1 MMNLR
6 IIIVL
11 FAVFALVAGCQT
23 VDLNRVGSLLKNTT
37 TLIGNNEKKE
47 VEVGTGMAAR
57 LVDVAPLVD
66 DAQLQKKVNLI
77 GSWLS
82 LHLDKDAESFAW
94 YFAVVDTDDI
104 NAFATPAGYVLVTRG
119 LVEKLNDDHELAGVI
134 AHEMNH
140 IVKRHYVKGIKLAA
154 GIGLAGDIASMA
166 TEDEHARHN
175 IDKAVS
181 AGTELWSRGLDKKL
195 EFECDRNA
203 VVLAARSGYDPY
215 GLVSVL
221 QTLEAMDPG
230 DSSLALLF
238 KSHPK
243 PTERIEELAEAM
255 MTSPQL
261 AGL

>member
-1 MMNLR
+1 MKRNYPFL
-6 IIIVL
+6 IVSI
-11 FAVFALVAGCQT
+11 FIALVGCQT
-23 VDLNRVGSLLKNTT
+23 VDLNRVGSLLKNTA
-37 TLIGNNEKKE
+37 TLVGNNEKKE

-66 DAQLQKKVNLI
+66 DRNLQDKINLV
-77 GSWLS
+77 GTWLS
-82 LHLDKDAESFAW
+82 LNLDAEDSAFEW
-94 YFAVVDTDDI
+94 RFAVVETDEI
-104 NAFATPAGYVLVTRG
+104 NAFATPAGYILVTRG
-119 LVEKLNDDHELAGVI
+119 LIEKVNDDHELAGVI
-134 AHEMNH
+134 AHEIAH
-140 IVKRHYVKGIKLAA
+140 VTGRHYVKGIKLQA

-166 TEDEHARHN
+166 TENEQNRQR

-195 EFECDRNA
+195 EYECDRNA

-215 GLVSVL
+215 GLVAVL

-230 DSSLALLF
+230 DGSLALLY

-243 PTERIEELAEAM
+243 PSERLEELAEAM
-255 MTSPQL
+255 AASRQL